1 MSWTP
6 HGQHLIAGE
15 WVAGETTFASTPATG
30 PSHKFAVGTPAL
42 VARACEAAEDAFWT
56 YGYTTREQRAKFLE
70 TIADEIEAR
79 AAAITEI
86 GSQETGLPTG
96 RLEGERGRTTG
107 QLRLF
112 AEHIRKG
119 EYLDRRVDAAL
130 PDRKP
135 APRPEIRMIQRPIG
149 PVAVFGAS
157 NFPLAFSTA
166 GGDTA

>member
-30 PSHKFAVGTPAL
+30 PSHEFAVGTPAL

-56 YGYTTREQRAKFLE
+56 YGYTSREERAQFLE
-70 TIADEIEAR
+70 AIADEIEAR

-86 GSQETGLPTG
+86 GTQETGLPAG

-112 AEHIRKG
+112 ATHIRKG
-119 EYLDRRVDAAL
+119 DYLDRRVDEAL

-135 APRPEIRMIQRPIG
+135 
-149 PVAVFGAS
+149 
-157 NFPLAFSTA
+157 
-166 GGDTA
+166 